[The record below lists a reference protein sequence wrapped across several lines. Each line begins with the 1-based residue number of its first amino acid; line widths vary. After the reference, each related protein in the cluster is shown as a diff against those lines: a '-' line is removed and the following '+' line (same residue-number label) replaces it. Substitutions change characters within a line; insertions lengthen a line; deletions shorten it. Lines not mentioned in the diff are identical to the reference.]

1 MGEKQFK
8 SIEYTAK
15 HSCYEVLNSQ
25 LTKARCYVMASGK
38 NANMSDITLE
48 SIQKCVPLIGNT
60 PVVAHLYEKSD
71 GTGLRIGGHDREL
84 KISDSDGFAI
94 KDLTVPFGVIPENC
108 NPEIVT
114 VLESDGIT
122 KNQYLV
128 VDVILWTGRYP
139 IMDTSYSNDVY
150 FNQSCELLINKC
162 HYDNDDYLVI
172 EDFTLSALCLLN
184 KSDKKD
190 ENVRPCFPSCR
201 VEKLKYSLE
210 QNTFKQ
216 DFALL
221 MQEVKALAFE
231 DKKNTK
237 EEKHDM
243 KDKILSILSTY
254 KFKNQCEAE
263 ACKYVFVDMTDTT
276 IDVLDR
282 EDDYKAYTLTY
293 SVAEDESVAIDF
305 EGKVEKSIS
314 ATDKVEDSFS
324 FKKEL
329 DTVSSEMVLFAVTA
343 YEVAAVNEINGK
355 YEQMKAD
362 YDLIVKEN
370 DANKTKLQAFEVAKT
385 ESEKALHKVNVDKVV
400 EEFSQKMGTFAD
412 FLIYRSKL
420 DYSKT
425 AEQVSTDLLLLLG
438 KANMNK
444 KSSFSYQPVVCGVPE
459 NTGFDAGNGN
469 GRYGNL
475 FDKVKK

>member
-1 MGEKQFK
+1 MEKYLRYETEIKIIPSSIKKLNPQF
-8 SIEYTAK
+8 SLCDILV
-15 HSCYEVLNSQ
+15 CYH
-25 LTKARCYVMASGK
+25 
-38 NANMSDITLE
+38 
-48 SIQKCVPLIGNT
+48 GNNRNRT
-60 PVVAHLYEKSD
+60 
-71 GTGLRIGGHDREL
+71 
-84 KISDSDGFAI
+84 AI
-94 KDLTVPFGVIPENC
+94 KKSVIENNLFSLYGVPIVGEWAEKIDDYNEKTWQGHGGKLVIDDSGMHYEQTTKSYGFVTREAIDNASWV
-108 NPEIVT
+108 EI
-114 VLESDGIT
+114 LEIDGHT
-122 KNQYLV
+122 EHQYLKLEQC
-128 VDVILWTGRYP
+128 ILWTGRNKECVS
-139 IMDTSYSNDVY
+139 ILEKN
-150 FNQSCELLINKC
+150 FGQSMEIEITKGNHREDGYLDIEELI
-162 HYDNDDYLVI
+162 
-172 EDFTLSALCLLN
+172 FSALCILGN
-184 KSDKKD
+184 
-190 ENVRPCFPSCR
+190 EHPPCFESSSIGR
-201 VEKLKYSLE
+201 HYEFD
-210 QNTFKQ
+210 TFKSEFQ
-216 DFALL
+216 L
-221 MQEVKALAFE
+221 MLDEF
-231 DKKNTK
+231 KKYTKTTK
-237 EEKHDM
+237 EEKHNM

-263 ACKYVFVDMTDTT
+263 VCKYAFVGMTDTT

-305 EGKVEKSIS
+305 EGKVEKSI
-314 ATDKVEDSFS
+314 AVTEKVEDSFS

-329 DTVSSEMVLFAVTA
+329 DTVSSEMVSFAVTA
-343 YEVAAVNEINGK
+343 YEIAAVNEINGK
-355 YEQMKAD
+355 YEQMKAE
-362 YDLIVKEN
+362 YDLLVKEN

-438 KANMNK
+438 KATKDK
-444 KSSFSYQPVVCGVPE
+444 KSSFSYQPVVCGVLE